1 MLTGLISELGIEKKL
16 AETTVCQIWDEAVG
30 NNLSQVTSVVSIKRG
45 KLFVRVKTPTWRNE
59 LVFLKSEIISKLNR
73 RVGKKVVK
81 DIIFV

>member
-1 MLTGLISELGIEKKL
+1 M
-16 AETTVCQIWDEAVG
+16 
-30 NNLSQVTSVVSIKRG
+30 VSIKRG

-81 DIIFV
+81 DIVFV